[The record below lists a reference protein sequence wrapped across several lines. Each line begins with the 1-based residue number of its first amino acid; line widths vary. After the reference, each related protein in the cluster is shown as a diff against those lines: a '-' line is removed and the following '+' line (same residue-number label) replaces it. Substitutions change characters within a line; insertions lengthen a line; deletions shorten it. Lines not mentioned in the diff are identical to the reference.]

1 MRRLCLGLAI
11 ATMLVMMPKAVNADD
26 QQIADKIMQGL
37 QSAKQ
42 QGQLKGFQVDMK
54 VQDGTVWFS
63 GFVANSQQEQTIFDV
78 AQSAQELGLV
88 QIVDNVEVRSA
99 SPAPAAASQAPVP
112 ARVSQASYMPQDA
125 APAPIAAA
133 PQAAMPMMAPQAPV
147 PMNGAPMGG
156 GAPMMD
162 QPNMPGHAWPAYAAY
177 PNYAGVTYP
186 GQYSA
191 SAWPYIG
198 PFYPYPQVPLGW
210 RKVQLE
216 WNDGWWYLDFKNR

>member
-37 QSAKQ
+37 QEAKQ

-63 GFVANSQQEQTIFDV
+63 GYVANSQQEETIFNV
-78 AQSAQELGLV
+78 AQSAQGLGLV
-88 QIVDNVEVRSA
+88 QIVDNIEVQGA
-99 SPAPAAASQAPVP
+99 AAPAPVAMPAPVP
-112 ARVSQASYMPQDA
+112 MAPQVAQATYQPRESV
-125 APAPIAAA
+125 PAPIAAA
-133 PQAAMPMMAPQAPV
+133 PQAMPMAAPQAPV
-147 PMNGAPMGG
+147 PMNAAPAG

-216 WNDGWWYLDFKNR
+216 WNDGWWYLDFKTR

>member
-37 QSAKQ
+37 QQAKDK
-42 QGQLKGFQVDMK
+42 GQLKGFQVDMK
-54 VQDGTVWFS
+54 VQDGTVWFT
-63 GFVANSQQEQTIFDV
+63 GHVANSAQEETIFGV
-78 AQSAQELGLV
+78 AQTAQGLGLV
-88 QIVDNVEVRSA
+88 QIVDNIEVREA
-99 SPAPAAASQAPVP
+99 AAAPAPMPVAPV
-112 ARVSQASYMPQDA
+112 AQAAYMPQEDA

-133 PQAAMPMMAPQAPV
+133 PQAALPVAPVGAPV

-156 GAPMMD
+156 AAPMMD
-162 QPNMPGHAWPAYAAY
+162 HPQMPNHAWPAYAAY
-177 PNYAGVTYP
+177 PNYSAVTYP

>member
-37 QSAKQ
+37 QEAKQ

-63 GFVANSQQEQTIFDV
+63 GYVANSQQEETIFNV
-78 AQSAQELGLV
+78 AQSAQGLGLV
-88 QIVDNVEVRSA
+88 QIVDNIEVQAAA
-99 SPAPAAASQAPVP
+99 SPAPVAMPAPVP
-112 ARVSQASYMPQDA
+112 VAPQVAQASYLPRESV
-125 APAPIAAA
+125 PAPIASA
-133 PQAAMPMMAPQAPV
+133 PQAMPMGAPQAPV
-147 PMNGAPMGG
+147 PMNAAPAG

-162 QPNMPGHAWPAYAAY
+162 QPNMPGHSWPAYAAY

-198 PFYPYPQVPLGW
+198 PFYPYPQVPMGW

-216 WNDGWWYLDFKNR
+216 WNDGWWYLDFKSR